1 MDFWDF
7 GDLWDL
13 WDLWDFWD
21 FWDFWDLWDLWDL
34 WDFLDFWDFWDIQ
47 ARPAGWLGRLAGWEA
62 GWPALAGSGS
72 LALAVSGQVCS
83 GWLAIHL
90 GWLGCDWLDAWL
102 AALAG
107 LTQSQLQTLNPNL
120 KP

>member
-1 MDFWDF
+1 MDFLDF
-7 GDLWDL
+7 LDFLILGIFGIFV
-13 WDLWDFWD
+13 DFW
-21 FWDFWDLWDLWDL
+21 
-34 WDFLDFWDFWDIQ
+34 DFWDFWDIQ

-102 AALAG
+102 TLAG
-107 LTQSQLQTLNPNL
+107 CIGWLDTVAAADP